1 MKVTRKQDA
10 IKIEMPANKVH
21 RDDDGNFYSWHEKH
35 DAERMID
42 YLEQALIDQPADP
55 FGATDEEIDEME
67 AICESLG
74 FGIVSDE
81 KREKYDA

>member
-1 MKVTRKQDA
+1 MKITKHEDA
-10 IKIEMPANKVH
+10 IKIELPSNKVH
-21 RDDDGNFYSWHEKH
+21 QDESGNFYSWHERH

-55 FGATDEEIDEME
+55 FGSTPEEIDEME

-74 FGIVSDE
+74 FGTISDE
-81 KREKYDA
+81 KREKYNA